1 MASYPISG
9 SSSTGSLAQS
19 MFGNLKAKK
28 TAKASY
34 PAPAPSSYQVK
45 IDKNKKSI
53 AALKTMLDDMGDTLS
68 NLTRAANKV
77 SRMQNLLRET
87 RNSLLDA
94 QATILKAGDLPTQ
107 YESGVTGTV
116 DVSGAATLNDL
127 GITKNSAGFDIQ
139 LASSASATTISF
151 GKDDTV
157 QTVLAQLNAVE
168 NVTASLNDSGQIEI
182 TADDGSAITLTDG
195 TQSPLASLG
204 FTAGT
209 NTPIEIPAG
218 EQDVEG
224 IDREALKNSINSL
237 ISSINSQA
245 GTSTYESD
253 NILLGGSVKLRVSAN
268 SSAAIPVYG
277 RNLSADSLGL
287 QKIEGDIASDEDI
300 AAALDRIAAAIDTV
314 DSFDITLDNQID
326 LASALENY
334 SENRVESFE
343 KHNKHLTDMLARE
356 KASSTRGLLS
366 GYGGGISGLGSSD
379 LASLLAG

>member
-9 SSSTGSLAQS
+9 SSSTGSIAQS
-19 MFGNLKAKK
+19 LFGNLKAKK
-28 TAKASY
+28 TTKASY

-53 AALKTMLDDMGDTLS
+53 AALKTLLGDMGDTLS
-68 NLTRAANKV
+68 NLTKAAKKV
-77 SRMQNLLRET
+77 SRMQNSLREN
-87 RNSLLDA
+87 RNTLLDA
-94 QATILKAGDLPTQ
+94 QAKILKAGDVPAQ
-107 YESGVTGTV
+107 YESSMTGNL
-116 DVSGAATLNDL
+116 DVSGAATLSDL
-127 GITKNSAGFDIQ
+127 GITAIASFDLQ
-139 LASSASATTISF
+139 LASGASSTPISL
-151 GKDDTV
+151 GPDDTV
-157 QTVLAQLNAVE
+157 QSVLNQLNAID
-168 NVTASLNDSGQIEI
+168 NVTAALNDDGQIEI

-204 FTAGT
+204 LSAGT
-209 NTPIEIPAG
+209 NEPVEIPEG
-218 EQDVEG
+218 ERKIEG
-224 IDREALKNSINSL
+224 VDREALKSAINSL
-237 ISSINSQA
+237 VSSINSYA

-287 QKIEGDIASDEDI
+287 QEIDGDIATDEDI
-300 AAALDRIAAAIDTV
+300 ADALDRIAAAIDTV

-334 SENRVESFE
+334 SENRVDSLE
-343 KHNKHLTDMLARE
+343 KHNKDLADMLARE